1 MQPCARPC
9 EIFHKMRLPPP
20 CPARI
25 IGPSVCF
32 LAFGVLPRPHLPF
45 VARASSFFRMPP
57 LLFYLLAAITLG
69 FGLMVVTARN
79 PVTCALSLASCFVG
93 LAALFISLDAYFI
106 GTIQVLV
113 YAGAVMVLFLFIIML
128 LDIKAEEGRQTN
140 LLAIGSGAVLAVL
153 IALQIITVA
162 GSAKLGEKTAQN
174 TPLDFAGAKQT
185 LGAAAKL
192 PTIAKDLAAGTLPD
206 TKLIGFTLFDR
217 YGFHLQVVG
226 LLLLVG
232 TVGVVVLSKREKN
245 PGSSEGG
252 AA

>member
-1 MQPCARPC
+1 
-9 EIFHKMRLPPP
+9 
-20 CPARI
+20 
-25 IGPSVCF
+25 
-32 LAFGVLPRPHLPF
+32 
-45 VARASSFFRMPP
+45 MPP

-69 FGLMVVTARN
+69 FGLLVVLARN
-79 PVTCALSLASCFVG
+79 PVTSALSLASCFVG

-128 LDIKAEEGRQTN
+128 LDINAEEGKAPN
-140 LLAIGSGAVLAVL
+140 LLAIGSGVIVAVLLA
-153 IALQIITVA
+153 IQIITAASSMKLA
-162 GSAKLGEKTAQN
+162 GKSAEN
-174 TPLDFAGAKQT
+174 TPLDYVEAKAS
-185 LGAAAKL
+185 LGAATKL
-192 PTIAKDLAAGTLPD
+192 PTIAKDLDAGTLPD

-232 TVGVVVLSKREKN
+232 TVGVVVLSKREK
-245 PGSSEGG
+245 STGG